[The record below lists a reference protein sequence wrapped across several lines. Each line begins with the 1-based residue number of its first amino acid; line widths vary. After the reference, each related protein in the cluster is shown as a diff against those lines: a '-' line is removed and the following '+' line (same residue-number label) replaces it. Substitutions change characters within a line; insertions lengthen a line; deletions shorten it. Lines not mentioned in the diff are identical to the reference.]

1 MTRKQLSQRAP
12 SRGSGLRNPRPVRGF
27 RNHRGD
33 HVDVSS
39 VTATYAKNEFGR
51 VLETAM
57 QDGAVAI
64 TKHDAARA
72 MLISMDEFRALVG
85 ARDDNLD
92 TLTHEFDDLLSRM
105 QTGKARKAMKDA
117 FDASPDELGRAAVAA
132 ARKRG

>member
-1 MTRKQLSQRAP
+1 MARKQLSQRAP
-12 SRGSGLRNPRPVRGF
+12 PRGSGLRPRPVRGF
-27 RNHRGD
+27 RNQRGD

-57 QDGAVAI
+57 RDGAVAI
-64 TKHDAARA
+64 TKHDAAKA

-92 TLTHEFDDLLSRM
+92 TLAHEFDALLSKM
-105 QTGKARKAMKDA
+105 QTTKARKAMKDA
-117 FDASPDELGRAAVAA
+117 FDAPPEELGRAAVAA
-132 ARKRG
+132 VRKRG